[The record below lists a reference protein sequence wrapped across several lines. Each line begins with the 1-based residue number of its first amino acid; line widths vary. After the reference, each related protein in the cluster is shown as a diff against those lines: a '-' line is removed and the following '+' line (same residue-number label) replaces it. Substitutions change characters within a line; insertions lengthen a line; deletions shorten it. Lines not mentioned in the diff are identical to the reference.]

1 MVTKSVLNSGK
12 SFLTNTEL
20 TQPVPITEIQTSNWK
35 ELTSIT
41 MKPLVAVMS
50 QEPSSWTWNQ
60 EPWTQSELAH
70 SDNSSDQTTS
80 FSDKPEPEITGPK
93 DITPKELNWLTQ
105 FLMLSEKKPK
115 DATVFKDSKSPTPWE
130 VEPDLV
136 WEPFWF
142 PKSEKNTQTESWK
155 PSQLSHP
162 QKFPTPSL
170 NHTTLPCLSIN
181 WSKTP
186 MSAWS
191 LITKLFMIFVSEL
204 WNWPPQPMVTW
215 TIWYQLPCLVSL
227 AAYVSQ
233 VNWTLIWENWLS
245 TWFHSQD
252 SISSWLVSLH
262 WPQED
267 LNNIEL

>member
-1 MVTKSVLNSGK
+1 
-12 SFLTNTEL
+12 
-20 TQPVPITEIQTSNWK
+20 
-35 ELTSIT
+35 

-60 EPWTQSELAH
+60 EPWTQSELDH
-70 SDNSSDQTTS
+70 LDNSSDQTTS
-80 FSDKPEPEITGPK
+80 SSDKLELVTIGLK

-115 DATVFKDSKSPTPWE
+115 DATVFKDSKSPTLWV

-142 PKSEKNTQTESWK
+142 PKSEKNIQTESWK

-162 QKFPTPSL
+162 QKFPIPSL

-181 WSKTP
+181 WSKTL

-204 WNWPPQPMVTW
+204 WNWLPLLME
-215 TIWYQLPCLVSL
+215 IW
-227 AAYVSQ
+227 
-233 VNWTLIWENWLS
+233 I
-245 TWFHSQD
+245 
-252 SISSWLVSLH
+252 I
-262 WPQED
+262 
-267 LNNIEL
+267 